1 MKAVHHIHAGL
12 KVEAE
17 AVDQVSQKLVT
28 AKEIA
33 AVLDKTERAIR
44 IRAQAEEWVYT
55 EEPGKGRGGRV
66 KKYFFHSLPTE
77 IQLLYNKEIA
87 SAVPVTEIGA
97 FQDAS
102 DACGPDEPDPGD
114 APATVAGASG
124 TAPAIPPASNLPAV
138 ILPGLTE
145 KQNQVAV
152 ARYDLVIQYVKAKA
166 RTKSAKKKAGRA
178 AKQSL
183 GQAAAD
189 FVAAYNSGITYPALY
204 KALGAVAVKTLEKW
218 LGLLKK
224 NEQNP
229 ECLAPQYGQH
239 RKGVRMVTDGEMTQM
254 LKFALNPNRYRLSQV
269 IRMTKAVMKKEHLP
283 SPSSEA
289 TMRRALIDWQNQ
301 NYDRWVFCREG
312 EKALED
318 NVLPYLERESDQLKV
333 GDVLVADGHKLNFR
347 VINPWT
353 GKEARATLLMFYD
366 WASRYPAGWY
376 IMMQENVQCVHA
388 ALRRAILHLGKI
400 PVLVML
406 DNGKAFRA
414 KVFTSKIDLEECGV
428 QGLYQRLG
436 IQTHFAAPYNAKAKP
451 VERFFGT
458 FNELERMLPSY
469 TGQSIQDKP
478 AWMLRNERLHKNLH
492 NPFVPTIEQANYII
506 AAWAWGE
513 YAKRPHRGLNG
524 RTPESVWEAGKG
536 PGIDEAGLDYLM
548 MSYQPKTIHQNGI
561 TLFGVNYY
569 DEALYGYR
577 EKVLVRY
584 DILDLERA
592 HIYTADGA
600 TLICEATP
608 RRKHHPVARLTGNPL
623 DLEAVKQ
630 SIQQKKRLKRATEQ
644 EARQLAGE
652 IGPWA
657 FPEATVVVE
666 ELPMSP
672 AQIED
677 IQAEA
682 AQTKVVYLDERE
694 PEPDLCMDEGDA
706 YERLI
711 RRRAQGEQ
719 LNATELQL
727 MADFE
732 KSDSYKFMRDY
743 YIGLEA
749 DELRIVNGEG

>member
-1 MKAVHHIHAGL
+1 VDSVAQQTLSAKQISDAIGITKRAVIKRGQN
-12 KVEAE
+12 EAWPFIEE
-17 AVDQVSQKLVT
+17 A
-28 AKEIA
+28 
-33 AVLDKTERAIR
+33 
-44 IRAQAEEWVYT
+44 
-55 EEPGKGRGGRV
+55 GRGGRI
-66 KKYFFHSLPTE
+66 KKYFFHTLPTE
-77 IQLLYNKEIA
+77 IQLQYNKEIA
-87 SAVPVTEIGA
+87 SGMPSAGSDPSGLPAEPGPLA
-97 FQDAS
+97 PADAS
-102 DACGPDEPDPGD
+102 SP
-114 APATVAGASG
+114 TSG
-124 TAPAIPPASNLPAV
+124 APAIAPEVPSKAVATPALV
-138 ILPGLTE
+138 IPGLSGW
-145 KQNQVAV
+145 QNEIAA
-152 ARYDLVIQYVKAKA
+152 ARHDLIIQYVQAKA
-166 RTKSAKKKAGRA
+166 RAKSAKKKTGRA

-189 FVAAYNSGITYPALY
+189 FVAAYNSGITYPALH
-204 KALGAVAVKTLEKW
+204 KALGTVAVKTLEKW

-254 LKFALNPNRYRLSQV
+254 LKFALNPNRYRISQV
-269 IRMTKAVMKKEHLP
+269 IRMTKSVMKKEHLP

-428 QGLYQRLG
+428 QGLYRRLG
-436 IQTHFAAPYNAKAKP
+436 IQTHFATPYNAKAKP

-644 EARQLAGE
+644 EARQLAAE

-657 FPEATVVVE
+657 FPEARVVVE
-666 ELPMSP
+666 ELLPLSP

-677 IQAEA
+677 IQAAA

-694 PEPDLCMDEGDA
+694 PEPDLIMSEGDA

-711 RRRAQGEQ
+711 RKRAQGGK
-719 LNATELQL
+719 LTAADKQL

-732 KSDSYKFMRDY
+732 KSDSYTFMKNY
-743 YIGLEA
+743 YQEIEAGLTAAANE
-749 DELRIVNGEG
+749 